1 MRLPWIAQTGLYGYK
16 IRWNIKTI
24 FDIQKLFDRSKV
36 GNAYRVSNHTTADYQ
51 NAVNGINGDKIIPG
65 YTVLNRENQEFYWH
79 LKTGRMVIID
89 IAKLKNANNNKTNA
103 YVTVTNNKKG
113 ANLGTEIYK
122 GYVYTTTTGT
132 ASKTLN
138 LKDSAISKTDF
149 SIYPNPINEGKF
161 SLEFGLREKGLASF
175 EIFNIAGQLMF
186 QKKNQNLDQG
196 NHKIEF
202 GKSDVNLAS
211 GVYLL
216 KVVTNEFTETRKLFV
231 E

>member
-1 MRLPWIAQTGLYGYK
+1 MR
-16 IRWNIKTI
+16 
-24 FDIQKLFDRSKV
+24 
-36 GNAYRVSNHTTADYQ
+36 
-51 NAVNGINGDKIIPG
+51 
-65 YTVLNRENQEFYWH
+65 
-79 LKTGRMVIID
+79 
-89 IAKLKNANNNKTNA
+89 
-103 YVTVTNNKKG
+103 
-113 ANLGTEIYK
+113 
-122 GYVYTTTTGT
+122 
-132 ASKTLN
+132 
-138 LKDSAISKTDF
+138 
-149 SIYPNPINEGKF
+149 F

-186 QKKNQNLDQG
+186 QKKNQKLDQG

>member
-1 MRLPWIAQTGLYGYK
+1 M
-16 IRWNIKTI
+16 
-24 FDIQKLFDRSKV
+24 DIDNRF
-36 GNAYRVSNHTTADYQ
+36 
-51 NAVNGINGDKIIPG
+51 NGDKIIAN
-65 YTVLNRENQEFYWH
+65 YTATQREMQVFYWH

-89 IAKLKNANNNKTNA
+89 VAKLKNANNNKTYA
-103 YVTVTNNKKG
+103 YVRVTNNKKG
-113 ANLGTEIYK
+113 ESPGTEIYK

-138 LKDSAISKTDF
+138 LKETAISKTDF
-149 SIYPNPINEGKF
+149 SIYPNPTNDGRF
-161 SLEFGLREKGLASF
+161 SLEFGLKEKGLASF

-186 QKKNQNLDQG
+186 QKKNQKLDQG

>member
-1 MRLPWIAQTGLYGYK
+1 
-16 IRWNIKTI
+16 
-24 FDIQKLFDRSKV
+24 
-36 GNAYRVSNHTTADYQ
+36 
-51 NAVNGINGDKIIPG
+51 
-65 YTVLNRENQEFYWH
+65 
-79 LKTGRMVIID
+79 MVIID
-89 IAKLKNANNNKTNA
+89 VAKLKNFNNNKTFA
-103 YVTVTNNKKG
+103 YVRVTNNKKG
-113 ANLGTEIYK
+113 ESPGTEIYK

-138 LKDSAISKTDF
+138 LKESAISKTDF
-149 SIYPNPINEGKF
+149 SIYPNPINDGRF

-216 KVVTNEFTETRKLFV
+216 KVVTKEFTETRKLFV